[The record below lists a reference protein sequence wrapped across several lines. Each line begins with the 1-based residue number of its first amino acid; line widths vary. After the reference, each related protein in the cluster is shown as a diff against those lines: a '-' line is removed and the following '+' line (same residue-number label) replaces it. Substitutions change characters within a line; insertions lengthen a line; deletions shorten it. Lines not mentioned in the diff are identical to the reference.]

1 MIVRTYLRVLK
12 KVEVAGSILLISAT
26 PAKVHEEHT
35 LRGLTGK
42 PSQLLHDMELFWG
55 LYSGVLHSWSRS
67 AWAVGRLL
75 ETGDFTVPFLTTIPS
90 LIRTILPEYYYNYFL
105 LRGFYL
111 VEIFSPRG
119 GTRVP
124 SYFAGDIVAC

>member
-1 MIVRTYLRVLK
+1 MD
-12 KVEVAGSILLISAT
+12 VEVTGSLSVVLAT
-26 PAKVHEEHT
+26 AKARFEHT

-42 PSQLLHDMELFWG
+42 PPQLLHDMELFWG

-124 SYFAGDIVAC
+124 SYRAGDIVASC